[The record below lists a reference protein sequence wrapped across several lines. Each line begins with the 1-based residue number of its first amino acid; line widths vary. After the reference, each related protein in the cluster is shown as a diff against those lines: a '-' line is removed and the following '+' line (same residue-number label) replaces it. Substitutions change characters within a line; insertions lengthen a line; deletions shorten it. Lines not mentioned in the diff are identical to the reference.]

1 MELGQIK
8 EIELVDNKFVAIVTV
23 APRVDKTATLYNAP
37 NITSRPL
44 VGDFVSISQ
53 SGAEYVINSVYNNVE
68 CGEGGSKTYARDAD
82 GNVVA
87 SFELKNDG
95 SMKGLNS
102 EGFFE
107 LTSAGIFKANHF
119 EARP

>member
-1 MELGQIK
+1 MELGYIK
-8 EIELVDNKFVAIVTV
+8 EIEIVDNTFIAIVTV
-23 APRVDKTATLYNAP
+23 APRVNKTATLYNAP
-37 NITSRPL
+37 NMVTRPL

-53 SGAEYVINSVYNNVE
+53 SGAEYVINSVFNNVE
-68 CGEGGSKTYARDAD
+68 CGEGGAKIYARDAD

-95 SMKGLNS
+95 SHIGQNANGS
-102 EGFFE
+102 FE